1 MRAPPQA
8 RAGAEAIDGPYAWFR
23 LAVCMALATLGGI
36 GMWAVVVILPEI
48 QAEFGVDRQSAALPF
63 TLTMIGFALGN
74 AAAGRAA
81 DRWGVAWPLALAG
94 LLLGAGFALAAAAA
108 ALWQFALVHGLA
120 IGFATAASFGPLVAD
135 VSHWFQRRRG
145 IAVAAVA
152 CGNYI
157 AGALWPTVLPFF
169 IAEAGWRLTY
179 VGIGAVCA
187 AAMAPLA
194 LVLRR
199 PPPESAR
206 EAAAP
211 APAPGASGRPSLS
224 PRAVQLLL
232 AAAAVLCCVA
242 MSMPQVHIVAYCVD
256 LGYGMARGAEML
268 SLMLAG
274 GIASRLG
281 FGFLAD
287 RIGGVRT
294 LLLGSVL
301 QCAALVFY
309 LPFDGLTSLYVV
321 SLVFG
326 LSQGG
331 IVPSYVVVVRE
342 YLPAREAGQRVG
354 IVIMASIFG
363 MALGGWLSGWIY
375 DATGSYRA
383 AFVNGIAWN
392 LAHIALAT
400 VLLRRGS
407 AGSPPRR
414 GRRRG
419 VMRAGAAPGPAPAGS
434 SI

>member
-8 RAGAEAIDGPYAWFR
+8 RTGAEAIDGPYAWFR

-135 VSHWFQRRRG
+135 VSHWFRRRRG

-169 IAEAGWRLTY
+169 IAEAGWRPTY

-199 PPPESAR
+199 RPPESVR
-206 EAAAP
+206 EAA

-281 FGFLAD
+281 FGLLAD

-309 LPFDGLTSLYVV
+309 LPFDGLMSLYVV

-392 LAHIALAT
+392 LAHIALAAI
-400 VLLRRGS
+400 LLRRGS
-407 AGSPPRR
+407 AGSPPRP
-414 GRRRG
+414 GRRRTA
-419 VMRAGAAPGPAPAGS
+419 MRAGAAPGPAPAGS